1 MIMYQS
7 EKLSLGEVAKR
18 YFADLQENE
27 KEVSQPEVLKF
38 VRWFGFE
45 ASLPG
50 LAASEIGNY
59 AERLSLSDSDY
70 INKLEMVRAFL
81 TYTRNKGWCK
91 VNLAIHLK
99 PKKGKLRSKSSASR
113 GQHLEVIPVTQEGYT
128 KLKNELEELKLKRPK
143 IIEEIT
149 KAAADKDFRE
159 NAPLEAAREQHGLI
173 EGRIREIEATL
184 KAAEIVDK
192 KEKALLKV
200 NVGDSVILVEVK
212 TGEEMHYKI
221 VGPRETD
228 PSKGKISG
236 VSPVGKAVVGHS
248 EGETVDVIVPIGKIS
263 YQIKKILR

>member
-1 MIMYQS
+1 MDENDKS
-7 EKLSLGEVAKR
+7 TLGEIAKR
-18 YFADLQENE
+18 YFADLPEDE
-27 KEVSQPEVLKF
+27 KEMSQPEVLKF

-45 ASLPG
+45 APFPG

-70 INKLEMVRAFL
+70 LNNLEIVRAFL
-81 TYTRNKGWCK
+81 TYTRNKGWCN

-99 PKKGKLRSKSSASR
+99 PKKGKPRIKSSGGR
-113 GQHLEVIPVTQEGYT
+113 NKHPEVIPVTQEGYI
-128 KLKNELEELKLKRPK
+128 KLKGELEELKQRRPK

-184 KAAEIVDK
+184 KAAEIVDEQK
-192 KEKALLKV
+192 KSLLKV
-200 NVGDSVILVEVK
+200 NVGDSIILVELG

-236 VSPVGKAVVGHS
+236 VSPVGKAVVGRS
-248 EGETVDVIVPIGKIS
+248 EGEVVEVVVPLGKIS
-263 YQIKKILR
+263 YQIKQILR